1 METQALS
8 GLNPADFQ
16 KEIDGKKT
24 DLFFLRNIQGNE
36 VAITNYGGTI
46 VAIMVPD
53 RNGKHT
59 NVIQAH
65 DNIDACINSPEPFLS
80 TLVGRYGNRI
90 ARGRFQLN
98 GK

>member
-8 GLNPADFQ
+8 GLKPADFQ

-65 DNIDACINSPEPFLS
+65 DNIDSCINSPEPSFLPS
-80 TLVGRYGNRI
+80 LAATAIVLLVDVSN
-90 ARGRFQLN
+90 
-98 GK
+98 

>member
-65 DNIDACINSPEPFLS
+65 DNIDASFLPL
-80 TLVGRYGNRI
+80 LVATAIVSLADVFN
-90 ARGRFQLN
+90 
-98 GK
+98 